1 MVREHHD
8 QPGPDVSEWRSCGE
22 HRVGSQRAEL
32 PTRARPVPP
41 LHTQRPLDR
50 HQHDLRRSHTHPS
63 QETAQRFDQGERRSG
78 TYYYYYINR
87 LMASFISFPFALR
100 KSDRMHQAARG
111 NDAISPDLQGEGR
124 WKYRCCCCCCCV
136 VVWGMICGFDPSELI
151 FLFFFFLVISSSL
164 TTNSVF
170 TSSHHYGNRCMLD
183 HIIFRIQERNPR
195 QRRTFS
201 SKHFFPRNEVFWYR
215 EKNVF
220 LSFFSSSSFSFS
232 IIYYY

>member
-100 KSDRMHQAARG
+100 KSNRMHQAARG

-124 WKYRCCCCCCCV
+124 WKYRCV
-136 VVWGMICGFDPSELI
+136 VVVVVLFEGWFVDSIRVNWY
-151 FLFFFFLVISSSL
+151 FFFFFFWLY
-164 TTNSVF
+164 
-170 TSSHHYGNRCMLD
+170 H
-183 HIIFRIQERNPR
+183 QAW
-195 QRRTFS
+195 RRTNAV
-201 SKHFFPRNEVFWYR
+201 FPRR
-215 EKNVF
+215 
-220 LSFFSSSSFSFS
+220 
-232 IIYYY
+232 IIMRIGAC

>member
-1 MVREHHD
+1 MTNNRHHLSSFPSLPPPTRHFSVRSFRHVHDMVREHHD

-32 PTRARPVPP
+32 PTRAWPVPP

-50 HQHDLRRSHTHPS
+50 HQHDLRRSHSHPS

-100 KSDRMHQAARG
+100 KSNRMHQAARG

-124 WKYRCCCCCCCV
+124 
-136 VVWGMICGFDPSELI
+136 
-151 FLFFFFLVISSSL
+151 
-164 TTNSVF
+164 
-170 TSSHHYGNRCMLD
+170 
-183 HIIFRIQERNPR
+183 
-195 QRRTFS
+195 
-201 SKHFFPRNEVFWYR
+201 
-215 EKNVF
+215 
-220 LSFFSSSSFSFS
+220 
-232 IIYYY
+232 